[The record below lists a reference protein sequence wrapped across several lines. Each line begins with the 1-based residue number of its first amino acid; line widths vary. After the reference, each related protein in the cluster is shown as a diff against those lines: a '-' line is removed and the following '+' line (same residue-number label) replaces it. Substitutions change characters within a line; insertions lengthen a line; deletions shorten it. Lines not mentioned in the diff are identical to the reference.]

1 MHGRHLFLLGIVLTR
16 IAAADAAPTEE
27 VIAARFIT
35 TTCAQPC
42 VTPKAGDWYLWRGEN
57 RVEVRAASGEV
68 GEIWRRDGQG
78 RVNFVFVE
86 PGRKRGIEYNTTDL
100 RMIGHKR
107 PWERLAGIVS
117 PMDLEK
123 LAPAGETEVLGHK
136 ARRYAGKLGKRAMEV
151 VWLPDLQLAARV
163 SVTDPDR
170 QVTTELKAFLEGETP
185 AAISDKAL
193 ADFQLVDFA
202 DVGDMETNP
211 SMTWLKQAMAAPG
224 HEHHDH

>member
-1 MHGRHLFLLGIVLTR
+1 
-16 IAAADAAPTEE
+16 
-27 VIAARFIT
+27 
-35 TTCAQPC
+35 
-42 VTPKAGDWYLWRGEN
+42 
-57 RVEVRAASGEV
+57 
-68 GEIWRRDGQG
+68 
-78 RVNFVFVE
+78 
-86 PGRKRGIEYNTTDL
+86 
-100 RMIGHKR
+100 
-107 PWERLAGIVS
+107 
-117 PMDLEK
+117 
-123 LAPAGETEVLGHK
+123 
-136 ARRYAGKLGKRAMEV
+136 MEV

-170 QVTTELKAFLEGETP
+170 QVTTELKAFLEGEAP